1 MQEKKEENEEINYEK
16 IISQG
21 RDLINENGQYRKGE
35 YYINLALL
43 SHNIIES
50 SKINCIGIKSFL
62 NLKLNN
68 EHYIIIIVK
77 KYFNYIKEKRLK
89 SFSSDTITSIV
100 KGFYRGGLI
109 LNDNKKHFLAAFCLY
124 KAKQI
129 LIEQKQNV
137 DESIETR
144 IKQVMSEI
152 TSTVMIN

>member
-1 MQEKKEENEEINYEK
+1 M
-16 IISQG
+16 
-21 RDLINENGQYRKGE
+21 
-35 YYINLALL
+35 
-43 SHNIIES
+43 H
-50 SKINCIGIKSFL
+50 F
-62 NLKLNN
+62 KLQS
-68 EHYIIIIVK
+68 K